1 MKKYAAGI
9 LLAILVL
16 LFTTG
21 LGLAVI
27 HITDLPYKLDIDWL
41 KISEST
47 GLSRDEILLNYDAM
61 LLYLSPFSNSDF
73 SLPTLKYSEVG
84 VFHFAQV
91 KIMFNTVYLAGL
103 ISGIILTVL
112 VLIKAVSKKILW
124 ISGIVTLLIPAIFGF
139 ALASNFD
146 RAFNLFHTLFFEG
159 STWLFNP
166 KVDQIINILPMD
178 FFMHCAYFVAVFWVI
193 AAAVQIVL
201 SYEKRK
207 TV

>member
-16 LFTTG
+16 LFMTG

-27 HITDLPYKLDIDWL
+27 HITDFPYTLDINRL

-47 GLSRDEILLNYDAM
+47 GLSREEILLNYNAM
-61 LLYLSPFSNSDF
+61 LSFLSPFSTSDF
-73 SLPTLKYSEVG
+73 TLPTLKYSATG
-84 VFHFAQV
+84 IFHFEQV
-91 KIMFNTVYLAGL
+91 KYMFNAVYLASF
-103 ISGIILTVL
+103 ISGMILAIL
-112 VLIKAVSKKILW
+112 AIKKAVSKNILW
-124 ISGIVTLLIPAIFGF
+124 ISGIVTLLIPALFGI

-146 RAFNLFHTLFFEG
+146 SAFTLFHSIFFEG

-166 KVDQIINILPMD
+166 NEDQIINILPMD
-178 FFMHCAYFVAVFWVI
+178 FFMHCGYFIAMIWALG
-193 AAAVQIVL
+193 AAAQIIL

-207 TV
+207 TT